1 MSATAPV
8 PPAQVPRAPVTAQ
21 IPLAHH
27 GADAVQFPPAQVP
40 PAQATVTSSH
50 STAAAEAPRAQVAAH
65 VQNTFTQVPVATQVT
80 APLQNPLAQVPVA
93 TQVPG
98 ISIPVDP
105 ANKRPKD
112 RRKKPTD
119 ATTVSTVELE
129 ELEALTPQ
137 SSPAP
142 TPRKRTKKSE
152 SEAKS
157 PKAKAKAPK
166 EKPVAGIRRSARAKY

>member
-8 PPAQVPRAPVTAQ
+8 PPAQVPRAPITAQ

-65 VQNTFTQVPVATQVT
+65 VQNTFTQVPVATQVA
-80 APLQNPLAQVPVA
+80 APLQNPLAQVP
-93 TQVPG
+93 G
-98 ISIPVDP
+98 ISIPADP